1 MWKELKANYGKKV
14 QGGRCQM
21 CQSEEDTTEH
31 VLECNNLNDQRGKE
45 WGEIVKIY
53 RKNME
58 NRSTDNIGE
67 KQNTVEEQK
76 EKEDGRKKAKG
87 RQKKT
92 DTEKKKI
99 QEKDQGELK
108 DSRRDSKGREDRT
121 KQQKRNKKPQYC
133 SIIFNSI

>member
-1 MWKELKANYGKKV
+1 MWELKANHGKKV
-14 QGGRCQM
+14 QGSRCQM
-21 CQSEEDTTEH
+21 GQSEEDTTEN

-58 NRSTDNIGE
+58 NRSTDSIGE

-76 EKEDGRKKAKG
+76 EKEDSRKKAKG

-92 DTEKKKI
+92 DIREKENTRKR
-99 QEKDQGELK
+99 
-108 DSRRDSKGREDRT
+108 SRRT
-121 KQQKRNKKPQYC
+121 KRQQKRQ
-133 SIIFNSI
+133 

>member
-1 MWKELKANYGKKV
+1 MWELKANYGKKV
-14 QGGRCQM
+14 QGSRCQM

-58 NRSTDNIGE
+58 NSSTDNIGE

-76 EKEDGRKKAKG
+76 EKEDSRKKAKG

-92 DTEKKKI
+92 DIREKENTRKR
-99 QEKDQGELK
+99 
-108 DSRRDSKGREDRT
+108 SRRT
-121 KQQKRNKKPQYC
+121 KRQQKRQ
-133 SIIFNSI
+133 